1 MNINRVFISSFV
13 ALYYLSFNV
22 TDSEARQTVKAAVG
36 QNVTLPCVYNV
47 KENGLLEACWGRGE
61 IPLFKCTNTVIA
73 ADGNKVTM
81 RLSDRYQLL
90 SGLDRGNVSLT
101 IINVAKEDSGLNQ
114 YPRPGKKQNLDSKC
128 CEARGACS
136 CSSQHH
142 LWTDT
147 HDQEICKKANWEP
160 RVPTA

>member
-1 MNINRVFISSFV
+1 MKIRTSFIPGFTI
-13 ALYYLSFNV
+13 LYGLSCCL
-22 TDSEARQTVKAAVG
+22 TDSEAQQTVKAAVG

-101 IINVAKEDSGLNQ
+101 IINVAK
-114 YPRPGKKQNLDSKC
+114 
-128 CEARGACS
+128 
-136 CSSQHH
+136 
-142 LWTDT
+142 
-147 HDQEICKKANWEP
+147 
-160 RVPTA
+160 